1 MQNPFVRYTRCV
13 KAIAAFTFENGFAI
27 PLHITSSILYDVFSF
42 IFILKV
48 WKIPSFDEHNK
59 MCKVWLLATLYFRA
73 FEDCITNFV
82 QHAHISKTLPKPRYD
97 ILFPNQILVFKSQA
111 FIRVIKHLRIAVS
124 SRRKFLKSYQIIM
137 NYWKLL
143 IGYPCSISNC
153 MLWGI

>member
-13 KAIAAFTFENGFAI
+13 KAAAFTFENGFAI
-27 PLHITSSILYDVFSF
+27 PAYYIKHIIWCFF
-42 IFILKV
+42 IYIHFEGLKNTT
-48 WKIPSFDEHNK
+48 SFDEHNK

-143 IGYPCSISNC
+143 IGYPCSISTAC
-153 MLWGI
+153 YEEFR

>member
-13 KAIAAFTFENGFAI
+13 KAIACIHIWKRFCNSCILHQAYYICFFIYIHFEG
-27 PLHITSSILYDVFSF
+27 
-42 IFILKV
+42 LKNTT
-48 WKIPSFDEHNK
+48 SFDEHNK

-111 FIRVIKHLRIAVS
+111 FIRAIKHLRIAVN
-124 SRRKFLKSYQIIM
+124 SRRKFQKIISSYYELQKTFDWLPM
-137 NYWKLL
+137 QY
-143 IGYPCSISNC
+143 SNC